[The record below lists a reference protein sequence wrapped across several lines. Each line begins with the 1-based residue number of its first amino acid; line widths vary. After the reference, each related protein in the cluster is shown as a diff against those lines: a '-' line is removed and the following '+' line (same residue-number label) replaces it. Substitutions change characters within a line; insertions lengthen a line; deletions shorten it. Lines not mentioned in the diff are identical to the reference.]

1 MAYATLKFVPSP
13 FLFLLHKSLIPSLKP
28 VISIVNDILFKQ
40 CFRHFKSTID
50 LKVGAQKTQILLGA

>member
-13 FLFLLHKSLIPSLKP
+13 FLFLLHKSLIPSFKP
-28 VISIVNDILFKQ
+28 VISIVNILFLTM
-40 CFRHFKSTID
+40 FSRHFKSTID